1 MTQVG
6 EPLEAKMRMFD
17 EPDLARPRSGHPG
30 WQQCQGPVRLPDH
43 QVFDASMA
51 LDTNNYD
58 EFTASRMERISNPLL
73 ARQTPGIM
81 TLVRPALEK
90 RICASASPRPS
101 FVPVRRH
108 ASLTWSTSSTSRSRR
123 KPPGAPAASP
133 RNCYATTSSPSIHVE
148 SAVMWSRP
156 MKLVFDAACHASD
169 ST

>member
-6 EPLEAKMRMFD
+6 EPLEAKTRMFD

-43 QVFDASMA
+43 QVFDASVA

-81 TLVRPALEK
+81 TLVRQNQG
-90 RICASASPRPS
+90 RHIPS
-101 FVPVRRH
+101 Y
-108 ASLTWSTSSTSRSRR
+108 
-123 KPPGAPAASP
+123 APADNRAIRADLAKTP
-133 RNCYATTSSPSIHVE
+133 P
-148 SAVMWSRP
+148 
-156 MKLVFDAACHASD
+156 
-169 ST
+169 